1 MLPMKI
7 FPISRE
13 LLDNACFAVERK
25 HQRLPFSFRGITID
39 RNLIQATLEVLNAEP
54 LHTLPQNCRND
65 IRERTPDGL
74 DRRIKD
80 YLDTDLRTANI
91 MTDVLEAS
99 GIVQNVQVPSPST
112 GRDIKGTQL
121 LNAWVWISDKTDPP
135 QSVAHKLDRVDRMH
149 EEITLY
155 QRKVLE
161 NPYDIGTLRTLA
173 TAYQNSGNFDKS
185 LETFDRILKL
195 EPQDALSSVN
205 RGIVLMKMRRYLD
218 AVSGIER
225 GRSLG
230 NNSDVAFYYLGL
242 AHLNL
247 GHYEEAK
254 RYFTEA
260 LKLNPQCTKAQDGLQ
275 TLEGLGS
282 ASNSNGETI
291 GAPKSQDFQ
300 TYLGALLKRAEND
313 RESFFTIESGDL
325 HRQVGGYPGLN
336 HRMPICCDVMYGMM
350 QQGDQILYA
359 PPKGR
364 GASLKIQYHLPRTG
378 AETIPRPRAVPIN
391 REPSQPMRRERDI
404 NRSVYY
410 CCELLLVSLK
420 AGDIT
425 SSMKYA
431 SDLVNYSDGEIKTA
445 AIELSNQLK
454 IRVESGI
461 DEIPVEL
468 ITKADFIAHKV
479 RLGFGTM

>member
-1 MLPMKI
+1 MPQMKI

-39 RNLIQATLEVLNAEP
+39 RNLIQATLEILNAEP

-65 IRERTPDGL
+65 IREKTPDGL

-80 YLDTDLRTANI
+80 YLGTDLRTANI
-91 MTDVLEAS
+91 VTDVLEAS
-99 GIVQNVQVPSPST
+99 GIVKNVQVPSPST

-121 LNAWVWISDKTDPP
+121 LNAWVWIDDKADPP
-135 QSVAHKLDRVDRMH
+135 QSVAHKPDRVDRVH
-149 EEITLY
+149 EEIALY
-155 QRKVLE
+155 QRKLLE

-173 TAYQNSGNFDKS
+173 TAYQNSGNYEKS

-195 EPQDALSSVN
+195 EPQDALSTVN

-230 NNSDVAFYYLGL
+230 NNSDTAFYYLGL

-247 GHYEEAK
+247 GHYQEAK

-260 LKLNPQCTKAQDGLQ
+260 LKVNPQCTKAQDGLQ
-275 TLEGLGS
+275 TLEGPGS
-282 ASNSNGETI
+282 ASDSNGGTI

-313 RESFFTIESGDL
+313 RESFFIIESGDL
-325 HRQVGGYPGLN
+325 HRQVGGYPGIN

-359 PPKGR
+359 PPKGK
-364 GASLKIQYHLPRTG
+364 GASLKIQYQIPRTG
-378 AETIPRPRAVPIN
+378 AIMKSRDIPIN
-391 REPSQPMRRERDI
+391 RVPHQPMQTERDI
-404 NRSVYY
+404 SRSAFY
-410 CCELLLVSLK
+410 CSDLLMVKLN
-420 AGDIT
+420 AGDIA
-425 SSMKYA
+425 SAIKYA
-431 SDLVNYSDGEIKTA
+431 SDLVTFSDGEIRDA
-445 AIELSNQLK
+445 AKELVEQLEV
-454 IRVESGI
+454 RMESGL

-468 ITKADFIAHKV
+468 ITKADRIAHKV
-479 RLGFGTM
+479 KLGFGTM